1 MDDDRILKVL
11 EKLEEAKRK
20 GLISE
25 EFYQE
30 KRRILLLKYLEL
42 DEAES
47 SGEIKIASHVPSA
60 SDQMIKLKMIK
71 KGIISKSGYLIL
83 GIISA
88 IIALF
93 ILPPVFGAIS
103 IVCGIQLFRKFDEG
117 LGLAIC
123 ILGGVCLS
131 IGVVL
136 GILSMM

>member
-47 SGEIKIASHVPSA
+47 SGEIKIASLVPSA

-93 ILPPVFGAIS
+93 ILPPVFGAM
-103 IVCGIQLFRKFDEG
+103 IQLFRKFDEG

-123 ILGGVCLS
+123 ILGGACLS

>member
-60 SDQMIKLKMIK
+60 SDQMIK

-123 ILGGVCLS
+123 ILGGACFS